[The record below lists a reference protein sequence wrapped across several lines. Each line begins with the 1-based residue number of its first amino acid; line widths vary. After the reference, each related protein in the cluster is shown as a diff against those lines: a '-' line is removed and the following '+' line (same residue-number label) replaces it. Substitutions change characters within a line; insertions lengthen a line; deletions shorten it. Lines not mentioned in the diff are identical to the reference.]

1 MLELIH
7 VEKKFSKNNKDIVAL
22 KEISAQFSNGNVV
35 GIIGENGSGKSTLL
49 KLVATILKPTSGK
62 ITYNQKDIFE
72 NRKIYRNLVS
82 FISED
87 SSFLPELSAKN
98 NLEYFSKMFSS
109 HIKIED
115 VASRVKIENL
125 MNFKPKDL
133 SKGQRQRLSI
143 AISLLKNPEIVLLDE
158 PAEGLDFETKEI
170 VKEIIKEYKDD
181 NKIVLYVTHD
191 EDEIEQ
197 VCDKI
202 LVLNAGRVIFYGTV
216 EEFWNKYEKFY
227 NVVYIENSQKRSCVA
242 TLEKLNQMKG
252 HLEILHVRN
261 LRLREI
267 INLSNSLRNI
277 TDITE

>member
-1 MLELIH
+1 MLELINI
-7 VEKKFSKNNKDIVAL
+7 EKRFSKDKKDAIALQKINAKFSNSDVVA
-22 KEISAQFSNGNVV
+22 
-35 GIIGENGSGKSTLL
+35 IIGENGSGKSTLL
-49 KLVATILKPTSGK
+49 KLIATILKPTSGK

-72 NRKIYRNLVS
+72 NRKLYRNLIS

-87 SSFLPELSAKN
+87 SSFLPELSVKD

-109 HIKIED
+109 SIKVEN

-125 MNFKPKDL
+125 LNFKPKDL

-143 AISLLKNPEIVLLDE
+143 AINLLKNPEIVLLDE

-170 VKEIIKEYKDD
+170 VKEIIKEYKDN
-181 NKIVLYVTHD
+181 NKIILYVTHD

-202 LVLNAGRVIFYGTV
+202 LILNAGRAIFYGTV

-227 NVVYIENSQKRSCVA
+227 NVVYIENFQKKSCIVS
-242 TLEKLNQMKG
+242 LEKLNQIKG
-252 HLEILHVRN
+252 HLKILHVRN

-267 INLSNSLRNI
+267 INLSNSFKI
-277 TDITE
+277 ITEC